1 MYRAIEMGMGLMRVF
16 MTAKQV
22 AAATPLLLVML
33 IPSVASA
40 LSIGVTSVATNVGDS
55 GFQDASDFESD
66 SSTSV
71 VNAGGSTADAINNN
85 VSAGTRYA
93 QYAWAD
99 NGFGSTTHSPTS
111 DYRVVMDIVADAGTT
126 YDLQID
132 TTRFGALT
140 LFEDCCFSST
150 VFSSAEIGA
159 VAASVGGAADPG
171 LSMSALSINNSPL
184 NQEINQASS
193 VTLSGLSGDFQLILD
208 FVWTAEVFSNN
219 DEGAVRLG
227 LESST
232 FGVNANLYPGL
243 DGRTLADDGHFVD
256 VTASITSVAPIP
268 EPSTAL
274 LLGTGLCLL
283 GLRKRA

>member
-1 MYRAIEMGMGLMRVF
+1 MRSF
-16 MTAKQV
+16 LTAKQV
-22 AAATPLLLVML
+22 AASMPLLLVMS
-33 IPSVASA
+33 IPSLASA

-55 GFQDASDFESD
+55 GFQDATFSDFESD
-66 SSTSV
+66 SSTNV
-71 VNAGGSTADAINNN
+71 EDAGGTIADAIGNN

-132 TTRFGALT
+132 TTRLGALT

-150 VFSSAEIGA
+150 VFSSAGIGG
-159 VAASVGGAADPG
+159 VAANVGGVVEAA

-193 VTLSGLSGDFQLILD
+193 VTLSGLSGDFQLVLD

-227 LESST
+227 LASST
-232 FGVNANLYPGL
+232 TASAGVNADDYPGL
-243 DGRTLADDGHFVD
+243 DGRTLTNDGHFVD
-256 VTASITSVAPIP
+256 VTAEITSVAPIP